1 MDKNKEELKLMKDW
15 KADEKEV
22 YKLMNY
28 MLKKYNKYVNEKTKG
43 SLSFIDALMGIHNF
57 YKVVILDLERRTG
70 ETGMIKN
77 IALATMKNYLS
88 PEPLKEEIEPNK
100 DENNDKA
107 RKENPVKKRSN
118 SKVDKQ

>member
-28 MLKKYNKYVNEKTKG
+28 LLKKYNKYINEKKKG

-57 YKVVILDLERRTG
+57 YKVVILDLEKRTG
-70 ETGMIKN
+70 ETGMMKN
-77 IALATMKNYLS
+77 IAVATMKNYLS
-88 PEPLKEEIEPNK
+88 PEPLKEEVEPNK
-100 DENNDKA
+100 DDNNNSAD
-107 RKENPVKKRSN
+107 KENAIEDRTN
-118 SKVDKQ
+118 SKLDKE